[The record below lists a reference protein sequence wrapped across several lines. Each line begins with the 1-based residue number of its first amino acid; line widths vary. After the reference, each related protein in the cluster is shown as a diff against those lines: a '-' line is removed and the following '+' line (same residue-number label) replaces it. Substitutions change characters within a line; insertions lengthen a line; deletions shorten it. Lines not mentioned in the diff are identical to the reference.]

1 MKAILEFNLPEED
14 DAHKLALDGWKWKS
28 VCEELAQWLRSV
40 HKHTDRETLTVEE
53 VRARLYEE
61 IASSGLSLD

>member
-1 MKAILEFNLPEED
+1 MKAILEFNLPEEE
-14 DAHKLALDGWKWKS
+14 AEHKLALDGGKWMS
-28 VCEELAQWLRSV
+28 VCHELDRWLRSIQ
-40 HKHTDRETLTVEE
+40 KHSERETLKVGE